1 MEIKR
6 RGAWLA
12 RHAPRLHLGRTS
24 VMAATPAPA
33 ASPDAADGEERD
45 SSDDHPHCDVVHNA
59 PPFCFVERAHPSR
72 RRTLCTFPFSVSVG
86 DTTKIKFRFH
96 HVTLSAYGKIPG
108 MKSAH
113 KPTSFQMK
121 VYKATS
127 RIPHGKVA
135 TYGWVARQ
143 IGCRSAQ
150 AVGGALRV
158 NPFAP
163 KVPCHRVIASDGS
176 LHGFAGHTSGPLLA
190 KKRRLLQEEGIAFD
204 ALGRVI
210 KDQILQ

>member
-1 MEIKR
+1 
-6 RGAWLA
+6 
-12 RHAPRLHLGRTS
+12 
-24 VMAATPAPA
+24 
-33 ASPDAADGEERD
+33 
-45 SSDDHPHCDVVHNA
+45 
-59 PPFCFVERAHPSR
+59 
-72 RRTLCTFPFSVSVG
+72 
-86 DTTKIKFRFH
+86 
-96 HVTLSAYGKIPG
+96 
-108 MKSAH
+108 MKPNH

-127 RIPHGKVA
+127 RIPRGKVS
-135 TYGWVARQ
+135 TYGWIARQ
-143 IGCRSAQ
+143 IGCKSAQ

-163 KVPCHRVIASDGS
+163 KVPCHRVIAADGS

-190 KKRRLLQEEGIAFD
+190 KKRRLLQEEGIVFD

>member
-1 MEIKR
+1 
-6 RGAWLA
+6 
-12 RHAPRLHLGRTS
+12 
-24 VMAATPAPA
+24 
-33 ASPDAADGEERD
+33 
-45 SSDDHPHCDVVHNA
+45 
-59 PPFCFVERAHPSR
+59 
-72 RRTLCTFPFSVSVG
+72 
-86 DTTKIKFRFH
+86 
-96 HVTLSAYGKIPG
+96 
-108 MKSAH
+108 
-113 KPTSFQMK
+113 MK

-127 RIPHGKVA
+127 RIPRGKVA

-190 KKRRLLQEEGIAFD
+190 KKRRLLQKEGIAFD

>member
-1 MEIKR
+1 M
-6 RGAWLA
+6 
-12 RHAPRLHLGRTS
+12 
-24 VMAATPAPA
+24 
-33 ASPDAADGEERD
+33 
-45 SSDDHPHCDVVHNA
+45 
-59 PPFCFVERAHPSR
+59 
-72 RRTLCTFPFSVSVG
+72 SVG
-86 DTTKIKFRFH
+86 DATKIKFRIH
-96 HVTLSAYGKIPG
+96 HIALSVCGKIPD
-108 MKSAH
+108 MKLGP

-127 RIPHGKVA
+127 RIPRGKVA

>member
-1 MEIKR
+1 MK
-6 RGAWLA
+6 
-12 RHAPRLHLGRTS
+12 P
-24 VMAATPAPA
+24 
-33 ASPDAADGEERD
+33 SP
-45 SSDDHPHCDVVHNA
+45 
-59 PPFCFVERAHPSR
+59 
-72 RRTLCTFPFSVSVG
+72 
-86 DTTKIKFRFH
+86 
-96 HVTLSAYGKIPG
+96 
-108 MKSAH
+108 

-127 RIPHGKVA
+127 CIPRGKVA

-163 KVPCHRVIASDGS
+163 KVPCHRVIAADGS

-190 KKRRLLQEEGIAFD
+190 KKGCSGECGTTSGGMRSGWLRKVA
-204 ALGRVI
+204 
-210 KDQILQ
+210 

>member
-1 MEIKR
+1 MMLFIV
-6 RGAWLA
+6 
-12 RHAPRLHLGRTS
+12 HLRFCFAERS
-24 VMAATPAPA
+24 I
-33 ASPDAADGEERD
+33 SPDAAHYAL
-45 SSDDHPHCDVVHNA
+45 S
-59 PPFCFVERAHPSR
+59 PFPCLLEIQRKSNSIPIA
-72 RRTLCTFPFSVSVG
+72 TTVS
-86 DTTKIKFRFH
+86 
-96 HVTLSAYGKIPG
+96 ACGKIPD
-108 MKSAH
+108 MKPSP

-210 KDQILQ
+210 KAQILQ

>member
-1 MEIKR
+1 MAKN
-6 RGAWLA
+6 AT
-12 RHAPRLHLGRTS
+12 APMITHIAMLFIIYLHFVLPKG
-24 VMAATPAPA
+24 PIP
-33 ASPDAADGEERD
+33 PDAAHYALSPFPCLLEIQRK
-45 SSDDHPHCDVVHNA
+45 SNSAPIAVTILACD
-59 PPFCFVERAHPSR
+59 
-72 RRTLCTFPFSVSVG
+72 
-86 DTTKIKFRFH
+86 
-96 HVTLSAYGKIPG
+96 KIPG
-108 MKSAH
+108 MKPSP

-121 VYKATS
+121 VYKATAC
-127 RIPHGKVA
+127 IPRGKVA

-176 LHGFAGHTSGPLLA
+176 LHGFTGHTSGPLLA

-204 ALGRVI
+204 ALGRVL

>member
-1 MEIKR
+1 
-6 RGAWLA
+6 
-12 RHAPRLHLGRTS
+12 
-24 VMAATPAPA
+24 
-33 ASPDAADGEERD
+33 
-45 SSDDHPHCDVVHNA
+45 
-59 PPFCFVERAHPSR
+59 
-72 RRTLCTFPFSVSVG
+72 
-86 DTTKIKFRFH
+86 
-96 HVTLSAYGKIPG
+96 

-113 KPTSFQMK
+113 KPTPFQMK

-127 RIPHGKVA
+127 RIPRGKVA
-135 TYGWVARQ
+135 SYGWVAQQ

-163 KVPCHRVIASDGS
+163 KVPCHRVIAADGS
-176 LHGFAGHTSGPLLA
+176 LHGFAGHPSGPLIS

-210 KDQILQ
+210 KDPILR

>member
-1 MEIKR
+1 M
-6 RGAWLA
+6 
-12 RHAPRLHLGRTS
+12 
-24 VMAATPAPA
+24 
-33 ASPDAADGEERD
+33 
-45 SSDDHPHCDVVHNA
+45 C
-59 PPFCFVERAHPSR
+59 
-72 RRTLCTFPFSVSVG
+72 
-86 DTTKIKFRFH
+86 
-96 HVTLSAYGKIPG
+96 GKIPD
-108 MKSAH
+108 MKSGP

-127 RIPHGKVA
+127 RIPRGKVA

-143 IGCRSAQ
+143 IGCKSAQ

-190 KKRRLLQEEGIAFD
+190 KKQRLLKEEGIAFD
-204 ALGRVI
+204 AHGRVL

>member
-1 MEIKR
+1 M
-6 RGAWLA
+6 
-12 RHAPRLHLGRTS
+12 T
-24 VMAATPAPA
+24 VTPPA
-33 ASPDAADGEERD
+33 SAESPDAADGEECD
-45 SSDDHPHCDVVHNA
+45 SSDDDPHYDVVHSA
-59 PPFCFVERAHPSR
+59 PPFCLIERTISPDAAHYALSP
-72 RRTLCTFPFSVSVG
+72 FPCLLEIQR
-86 DTTKIKFRFH
+86 KIKFRFH

-127 RIPHGKVA
+127 RIPRGKVA

-150 AVGGALRV
+150 AVGGALRF

-163 KVPCHRVIASDGS
+163 KVPCHRVIAANGS

-204 ALGRVI
+204 TLGRVI

>member
-1 MEIKR
+1 
-6 RGAWLA
+6 
-12 RHAPRLHLGRTS
+12 
-24 VMAATPAPA
+24 
-33 ASPDAADGEERD
+33 
-45 SSDDHPHCDVVHNA
+45 
-59 PPFCFVERAHPSR
+59 
-72 RRTLCTFPFSVSVG
+72 
-86 DTTKIKFRFH
+86 
-96 HVTLSAYGKIPG
+96 

-127 RIPHGKVA
+127 RIPCGKVA

-143 IGCRSAQ
+143 IGCKSAQ

-163 KVPCHRVIASDGS
+163 NVPCHRVIASDGS
-176 LHGFAGHTSGPLLA
+176 LNGFAGHTSGPFFA

-204 ALGRVI
+204 PLGRVI
-210 KDQILQ
+210 KAQILH

>member
-1 MEIKR
+1 M
-6 RGAWLA
+6 
-12 RHAPRLHLGRTS
+12 H
-24 VMAATPAPA
+24 
-33 ASPDAADGEERD
+33 
-45 SSDDHPHCDVVHNA
+45 
-59 PPFCFVERAHPSR
+59 
-72 RRTLCTFPFSVSVG
+72 FPFSVSVG

-96 HVTLSAYGKIPG
+96 HAAVSACGKIPD
-108 MKSAH
+108 MKPGA
-113 KPTSFQMK
+113 KPTSFQIK

-127 RIPHGKVA
+127 RIPRGKVA

-176 LHGFAGHTSGPLLA
+176 LHGFAGHTSGPLIA
-190 KKRRLLQEEGIAFD
+190 KKRRLLQEEGIVFD

-210 KDQILQ
+210 RDQILQ

>member
-1 MEIKR
+1 MPQMAKNATAPMTSHMMMLFIVHLRFVVSR
-6 RGAWLA
+6 R
-12 RHAPRLHLGRTS
+12 P
-24 VMAATPAPA
+24 
-33 ASPDAADGEERD
+33 SP
-45 SSDDHPHCDVVHNA
+45 
-59 PPFCFVERAHPSR
+59 R

-86 DTTKIKFRFH
+86 DTTKIKFRFLH
-96 HVTLSAYGKIPG
+96 AIVSVCDKIPD
-108 MKSAH
+108 MKPSP
-113 KPTSFQMK
+113 KPSSFQIK

-127 RIPHGKVA
+127 RIPRGKVA

-163 KVPCHRVIASDGS
+163 RVPCHRVIAADGS
-176 LHGFAGHTSGPLLA
+176 LHGFAGRTSGPLLA

-210 KDQILQ
+210 KAQILQ

>member
-1 MEIKR
+1 MITHI
-6 RGAWLA
+6 AMLFIM
-12 RHAPRLHLGRTS
+12 HLRFLFDREDH
-24 VMAATPAPA
+24 P
-33 ASPDAADGEERD
+33 PDAAHYALSPFPCLLEIQRK
-45 SSDDHPHCDVVHNA
+45 SNSTPVV
-59 PPFCFVERAHPSR
+59 V
-72 RRTLCTFPFSVSVG
+72 TVS
-86 DTTKIKFRFH
+86 
-96 HVTLSAYGKIPG
+96 ACGKIPDV
-108 MKSAH
+108 KPSP

-127 RIPHGKVA
+127 RIPRGKVA

-163 KVPCHRVIASDGS
+163 KVPCHRVVASDGS

-190 KKRRLLQEEGIAFD
+190 KKRRLLKEEGIAFD
-204 ALGRVI
+204 PRGRVI
-210 KDQILQ
+210 KSQTLQ

>member
-1 MEIKR
+1 MLVCQTLR
-6 RGAWLA
+6 ANSQALLLSDRAVA
-12 RHAPRLHLGRTS
+12 AAAPPTAER
-24 VMAATPAPA
+24 PN
-33 ASPDAADGEERD
+33 ASEGKERNR
-45 SSDDHPHCDVVHNA
+45 SDDEPHDNVVHST
-59 PPFCFVERAHPSR
+59 PPFLLCRETHFSR
-72 RRTLCTFPFSVSVG
+72 RRTLCAFSFSVSVG
-86 DTTKIKFRFH
+86 DTTEIKFHFH
-96 HVTLSAYGKIPG
+96 HATVSACGKILDVKP
-108 MKSAH
+108 SS

-127 RIPHGKVA
+127 RIPRGKVA

-163 KVPCHRVIASDGS
+163 KVPCHRVVASDGS

-190 KKRRLLQEEGIAFD
+190 KKRRLLKEEGIAFN
-204 ALGRVI
+204 ACGRVL

>member
-1 MEIKR
+1 
-6 RGAWLA
+6 
-12 RHAPRLHLGRTS
+12 
-24 VMAATPAPA
+24 
-33 ASPDAADGEERD
+33 
-45 SSDDHPHCDVVHNA
+45 
-59 PPFCFVERAHPSR
+59 
-72 RRTLCTFPFSVSVG
+72 
-86 DTTKIKFRFH
+86 
-96 HVTLSAYGKIPG
+96 
-108 MKSAH
+108 MKSGP

-121 VYKATS
+121 VYRATS
-127 RIPHGKVA
+127 RIPRGKVA

-176 LHGFAGHTSGPLLA
+176 LRGFAGHTSGPLLA
-190 KKRRLLQEEGIAFD
+190 KKRRLLREEGITFD
-204 ALGRVI
+204 ALGRVL